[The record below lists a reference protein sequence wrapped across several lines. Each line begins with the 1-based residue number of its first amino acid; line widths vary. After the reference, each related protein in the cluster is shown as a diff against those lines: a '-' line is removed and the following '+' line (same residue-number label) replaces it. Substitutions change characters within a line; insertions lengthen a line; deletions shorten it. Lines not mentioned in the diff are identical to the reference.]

1 MNHSTLTPF
10 SRARF
15 AALLAVAG
23 TVMLSGCAGSM
34 SFPDTPMDTPT
45 QLGTLQGSNF
55 GGHAPIVGA
64 HIFVLEGYTS
74 SSGYYQPAK
83 SLLSASYTG
92 NFPTA
97 LEPAG
102 TAVAGDYYVTTNSQ
116 GAFGVSGDYTC
127 DPGYPV
133 YLYAEG
139 GNPQTTSPVTL
150 TNFSITSNVVT
161 FTNSG
166 TNLLYQ
172 GESITISGVPSAYSY
187 LNGTYTVSSTGLT
200 TTTFEVPLTN
210 ADVSSTSLSSGTAAQ
225 ASNSNNPATVNLAVL
240 GNCPTSGSANFS
252 YLNFVY
258 MNEVSTAAAA
268 YALAGFFPPPG
279 TSGLTVAG
287 AVAANLSIPSS
298 DTLALTGL
306 QNAALTAGQLYDI
319 QGSNSGTGA
328 DGETHIARTT
338 TPVGGGTVPQ
348 ALIDTVGNILANCV
362 DSANTSVVTANES
375 TQCSTLFADTLSA
388 GTSGT
393 RPIDTA
399 TAAIDIAN
407 NPWANVSALINL
419 PTGNAPF
426 QPSLSSANDFSVG
439 ISYTPAHVSSPQGIA
454 VDGSGQIWYT
464 NYGSGYV
471 TTLSPLGA
479 VVYNVANSG
488 DNLGYIAIDGNGT
501 AWYGDVTKQS
511 LSRISSAGAY
521 VSTYDSGNLSFPYG
535 IAVDGSYGT
544 GYIYIEQANTP
555 SVDRFDGNGNLSGTN
570 PVSGATSCEG
580 SYGANHL
587 ATDNNTNGF
596 HLWFSSEQGD
606 FVCEMTTSGSLVRK
620 ITINSS
626 QGSGNTYSPEYVSID
641 ASGNAWIPDQYHNGM
656 NKITQ
661 SGTLTNPTGGSLSG
675 AFGSAVDGDGNV
687 FVTNRS
693 SNSITEYLGSTS
705 AAVSATNF
713 EGGGNASVMNDPLN
727 LAIDPSGNVWV
738 ANYSGNL
745 IVEMV
750 GLAAPTYTPLSSASY
765 VNKLGSRP

>member
-1 MNHSTLTPF
+1 
-10 SRARF
+10 
-15 AALLAVAG
+15 
-23 TVMLSGCAGSM
+23 
-34 SFPDTPMDTPT
+34 
-45 QLGTLQGSNF
+45 
-55 GGHAPIVGA
+55 
-64 HIFVLEGYTS
+64 
-74 SSGYYQPAK
+74 
-83 SLLSASYTG
+83 
-92 NFPTA
+92 
-97 LEPAG
+97 
-102 TAVAGDYYVTTNSQ
+102 
-116 GAFGVSGDYTC
+116 
-127 DPGYPV
+127 
-133 YLYAEG
+133 
-139 GNPQTTSPVTL
+139 
-150 TNFSITSNVVT
+150 
-161 FTNSG
+161 
-166 TNLLYQ
+166 
-172 GESITISGVPSAYSY
+172 
-187 LNGTYTVSSTGLT
+187 
-200 TTTFEVPLTN
+200 
-210 ADVSSTSLSSGTAAQ
+210 
-225 ASNSNNPATVNLAVL
+225 
-240 GNCPTSGSANFS
+240 
-252 YLNFVY
+252 
-258 MNEVSTAAAA
+258 
-268 YALAGFFPPPG
+268 
-279 TSGLTVAG
+279 
-287 AVAANLSIPSS
+287 
-298 DTLALTGL
+298 
-306 QNAALTAGQLYDI
+306 
-319 QGSNSGTGA
+319 
-328 DGETHIARTT
+328 
-338 TPVGGGTVPQ
+338 
-348 ALIDTVGNILANCV
+348 V

-439 ISYTPAHVSSPQGIA
+439 ISYTPAHVSNPQGIA

-479 VVYNVANSG
+479 VVYNVANSA

-687 FVTNRS
+687 FVTNR
-693 SNSITEYLGSTS
+693 NTNNITKYLGSTS
-705 AAVSATNF
+705 TAVSSTNF
-713 EGGGNASVMNDPLN
+713 QGGGNTSVMSDPLN
-727 LAIDPSGNVWV
+727 LAVDPSGNVWV
-738 ANYSGNL
+738 VNYTGNL

-750 GLAAPTYTPLSSASY
+750 GLGAPTWTPLSDASY
-765 VNKLGSRP
+765 HNKLGSRP